1 MAVTMQQVLARIDK
15 DEPDYARAA
24 KLGRGALP
32 HLRQI
37 VEADDP
43 MLASKAAYLASLIG
57 GADAI
62 ELLDH
67 AASRKEPEVRVAVA
81 HALRNTKDAPPKL
94 LERLLGD
101 EDAGVRKLAL
111 RSAGQ
116 LRMAEVRDTIGTIAK
131 KAPEKFLRTAAS
143 ETHKK
148 LKPK

>member
-62 ELLDH
+62 ELLDQ
-67 AASRKEPEVRVAVA
+67 AANRREPEVRVAVA

-111 RSAGQ
+111 TTVGG
-116 LRMAEVRDTIGTIAK
+116 LRVRALQGKVATIAK
-131 KAPEKFLRTAAS
+131 RDPESFIRDAAAK
-143 ETHKK
+143 TNRQ
-148 LKPK
+148 LKP